1 MRADNERSDMNRRN
15 KINAITERLD
25 AARLHLPGA
34 GAGD

>member
-1 MRADNERSDMNRRN
+1 MNRRN